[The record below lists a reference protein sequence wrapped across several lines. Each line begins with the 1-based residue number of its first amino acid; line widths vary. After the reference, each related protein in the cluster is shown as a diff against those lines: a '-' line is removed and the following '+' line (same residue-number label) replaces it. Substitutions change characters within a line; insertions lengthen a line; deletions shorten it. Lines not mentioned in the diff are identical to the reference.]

1 MAKITL
7 FCVFVTALSLS
18 FTSELSSCSAF
29 STRPLQCSSTDA
41 SLSKAVIRQRN
52 KYGKLLLSGSHSP
65 ECDDDDD
72 AAAADVEPVYE
83 TVIKMDDGGSD
94 LTDRFK
100 YKVNA
105 LMGVF
110 DPQTGVDDEQATGNI
125 LNALRKFPLRY
136 TFNCVG
142 KTNGDETEKEAYVN
156 EIKSIVSSLSGDEEG
171 VEILITPRGK
181 NFTRITLDV
190 TVDSVAIINSVYE
203 ALKNNEKTVMQY

>member
-1 MAKITL
+1 MSPPFHQASPQCFL
-7 FCVFVTALSLS
+7 VAPRFQLSQKSAYKHKRL
-18 FTSELSSCSAF
+18 LQSS
-29 STRPLQCSSTDA
+29 
-41 SLSKAVIRQRN
+41 
-52 KYGKLLLSGSHSP
+52 SP
-65 ECDDDDD
+65 DNDIGNDDDND
-72 AAAADVEPVYE
+72 AANVEPVYE

-142 KTNGDETEKEAYVN
+142 RTNGDDTEKEEYVS
-156 EIKSIVSSLSGDEEG
+156 EIKRIVSSLSGDEEG
-171 VEILITPRGK
+171 VEMRITPRGK

-190 TVDSVAIINSVYE
+190 TVDSVAIINSS
-203 ALKNNEKTVMQY
+203 L